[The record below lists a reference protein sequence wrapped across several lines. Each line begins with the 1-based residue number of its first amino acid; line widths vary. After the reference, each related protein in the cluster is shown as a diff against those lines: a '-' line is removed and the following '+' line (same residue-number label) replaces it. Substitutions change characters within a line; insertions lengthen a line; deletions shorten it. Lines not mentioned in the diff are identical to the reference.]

1 MHSFWELHISFNML
15 IKLILENYYYFFFFK
30 GEPQINVINVFL
42 KKKLQK
48 CYDATVKLLR
58 KQLGS
63 LFLFSKLA
71 PVAYLWSNQEI

>member
-15 IKLILENYYYFFFFK
+15 IKLILENFLFFFLKESLKLMSSMFK
-30 GEPQINVINVFL
+30 
-42 KKKLQK
+42 KK
-48 CYDATVKLLR
+48 CYDATVKLPR

>member
-15 IKLILENYYYFFFFK
+15 IKLILENFFLFFFLKESLKLMSSMFK
-30 GEPQINVINVFL
+30 
-42 KKKLQK
+42 KK
-48 CYDATVKLLR
+48 CYDATVKLPR